1 LQDHH
6 LKKIA
11 FVYSRV
17 SSKEQAARS
26 RGSLATQEDQ
36 THRALEDGFPL
47 QRIRFVDSDVGV
59 SGKFMANRVGIGE
72 VGDAVR
78 AGEAG
83 AIYVSAIDRLG
94 RNDYESLGLIKD
106 CIRHDVVI
114 AENGTHYNPRD
125 LRQLIPLRFKTFLA
139 EIENINRQIRIH
151 DAMEAFIKREEE
163 FTCPPVGYVRS
174 DDGTSWV
181 KDPDP
186 RIRGAIDAV
195 FRIFA
200 EERTV
205 PKTVRRLKAEGIQ
218 LPRRERTRRME
229 RKTDEAEGQV

>member
-1 LQDHH
+1 
-6 LKKIA
+6 
-11 FVYSRV
+11 
-17 SSKEQAARS
+17 
-26 RGSLATQEDQ
+26 
-36 THRALEDGFPL
+36 
-47 QRIRFVDSDVGV
+47 
-59 SGKFMANRVGIGE
+59 MANRVGISE
-72 VGDAVR
+72 VVEAVR

-106 CIRHDVVI
+106 CIRRDVVI
-114 AENGTHYNPRD
+114 VENGTDYNPRD

-151 DAMEAFIKREEE
+151 DAMEAFIKRGEE

-174 DDGTSWV
+174 DDRTSWV

-186 RIRGAIDAV
+186 RVRGAIESV

-218 LPRRERTRRME
+218 LPRREQTRRMK
-229 RKTDEAEGQV
+229 RRTDEAEGQV